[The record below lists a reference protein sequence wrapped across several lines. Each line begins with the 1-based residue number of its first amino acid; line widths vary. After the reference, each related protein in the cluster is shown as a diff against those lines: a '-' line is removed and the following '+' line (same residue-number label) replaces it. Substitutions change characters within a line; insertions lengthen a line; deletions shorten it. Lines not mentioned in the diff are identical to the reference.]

1 MVATISILSMGVV
14 MEIKNKAVNFKFFD
28 IKLIQKSPYHGKL
41 NEWGSYTFNN
51 VTLIHSFLRKK
62 SKV

>member
-28 IKLIQKSPYHGKL
+28 IKLIQKSLYHGKL
-41 NEWGSYTFNN
+41 NEWG
-51 VTLIHSFLRKK
+51 
-62 SKV
+62 